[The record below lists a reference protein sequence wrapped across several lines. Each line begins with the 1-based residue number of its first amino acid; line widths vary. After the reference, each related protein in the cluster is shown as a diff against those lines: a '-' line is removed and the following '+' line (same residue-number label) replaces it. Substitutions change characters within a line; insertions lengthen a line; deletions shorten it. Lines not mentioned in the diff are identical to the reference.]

1 MTKEIQAIC
10 DAASVA
16 AEVVR
21 TSQNH
26 GHLANQLDDAV
37 RSLTEWECRR
47 QNAITEHAGKIDAV
61 VRLLWIRE
69 LVKSSETIKKAW
81 QAVTGL

>member
-1 MTKEIQAIC
+1 MTPQIKAIC

-37 RSLTEWECRR
+37 RELTEWECKRR
-47 QNAITEHAGKIDAV
+47 NAIAEHSELVGTAASV
-61 VRLLWIRE
+61 AFRNNLPATAAAIRE
-69 LVKSSETIKKAW
+69 SWK
-81 QAVTGL
+81 AVTEV